1 MRVIIWMRAT
11 YNNVV
16 TAAKISEIV
25 RTIPWQPTDNMLNY
39 IESYLSHCTSFADS
53 YHCKMR
59 PLTEEE
65 TKIFFEKLNK

>member
-1 MRVIIWMRAT
+1 MRVIIWMRVT
-11 YNNVV
+11 YSNVV

-25 RTIPWQPTDNMLNY
+25 RTIPNPMGTMLYY
-39 IESYLSHCTSFADS
+39 IESYLSHYTSFADS